1 MKLTPYDY
9 LLQRK
14 GCYLMIQSFWQKYKK
29 SMLLPGILI
38 ISGLCYFF
46 FSSSD
51 SSLPQEELIETIQPI
66 EQPDMKESVEEA
78 VIQQV
83 FVDIKGAV
91 MYPGVYELQTDQ
103 RIIDVVKLAGGYT
116 QDADTQLI
124 NHAQKVE
131 DEMVIYIPQ
140 KGEKLD
146 EITSNLLKMP
156 TSGTSQGDNGMKE
169 QKVNLNKADEA
180 LLTTLSG
187 IGPSKAQSIIS
198 YREENGSFK
207 TIEDLKQVSGIGD
220 KTFEKLKDFI
230 TVK

>member
-1 MKLTPYDY
+1 
-9 LLQRK
+9 
-14 GCYLMIQSFWQKYKK
+14 
-29 SMLLPGILI
+29 MLFPGILVI
-38 ISGLCYFF
+38 GGLCYFF

-51 SSLPQEELIETIQPI
+51 SSPPQEELIETIQPMKQHEI
-66 EQPDMKESVEEA
+66 EEPVDEA

-91 MYPGVYELQTDQ
+91 MYPGVYELQPDQ
-103 RIIDVVKLAGGYT
+103 RIIDVVQLAGGYT

-124 NHAQKVE
+124 NHAQKVQ
-131 DEMVIYIPQ
+131 DEMVIYIPV

-146 EITSNLLKMP
+146 EITSNILTMP
-156 TSGTSQGDNGMKE
+156 TSGTSQGDNGMKD

-180 LLTTLSG
+180 TLTTLTG

-198 YREENGSFK
+198 YREENGDFK
-207 TIEDLKQVSGIGD
+207 TIEDLKKVSGIGE

>member
-1 MKLTPYDY
+1 
-9 LLQRK
+9 
-14 GCYLMIQSFWQKYKK
+14 
-29 SMLLPGILI
+29 MLFPGILVI
-38 ISGLCYFF
+38 GGLCYFF

-51 SSLPQEELIETIQPI
+51 SSPPQEELIETIQPMKQHEI
-66 EQPDMKESVEEA
+66 EEPVDEA

-91 MYPGVYELQTDQ
+91 MYPGVYELQPDQ
-103 RIIDVVKLAGGYT
+103 RIIDAVQLAGGYT

-124 NHAQKVE
+124 NHAQKVQ
-131 DEMVIYIPQ
+131 DEMVIYIPV

-146 EITSNLLKMP
+146 EITSNILTMP
-156 TSGTSQGDNGMKE
+156 TSGTSQGDNGMKD

-180 LLTTLSG
+180 TLTTLTG

-198 YREENGSFK
+198 YREENGDFK
-207 TIEDLKQVSGIGD
+207 TIEDLKKVSGIGE